1 MTSRKF
7 QQIKLVVLYGTGL
20 ALLAF
25 LLHWFEYRFLI
36 MDHSFEVYIGAIA
49 LLFTGLGIWLAIKLS
64 KPKVERI
71 ILEKKVF
78 IQTSPENFTPDEDN
92 LLILGISKREWEVLQ
107 LMAQGLSNQEI
118 ANQLFVSI
126 NTIKTHSSSLFEKL
140 DVKRRI
146 QAIEKAKNLGL
157 LP

>member
-1 MTSRKF
+1 MTSRKSR
-7 QQIKLVVLYGTGL
+7 QIKLVVLYGIAL

-25 LLHWFEYRFLI
+25 ILHWFEYRFLI

-64 KPKVERI
+64 KPKVEKI

-78 IQTSPENFTPDEDN
+78 IQTSPKNFTPDKDN
-92 LLILGISKREWEVLQ
+92 LLSLGISKREWEVLQ
-107 LMAQGLSNQEI
+107 LIGQGFSNQEI

-140 DVKRRI
+140 EVKRRI
-146 QAIEKAKNLGL
+146 QAIEKAKNLRL